1 MDNSLFPNPCTYV
14 KESTLKII
22 PFMEHVK
29 IDQEALK
36 KFISN
41 LLQDKNALKFPKW
54 SESHF
59 DATSVP
65 FEMLLKYLFVIDT
78 LNYCFWP
85 NKGFEYYD
93 LAKNLYEI
101 LKNNIKFF
109 EIDFLKN
116 IQAKDLKENLF
127 KCDFCLLEERARMLR
142 EVFNVISLYFN
153 NSCREF
159 IKKCNK
165 NAVQLVKNII
175 DYFCCFRDQ
184 AIYNGE
190 QVFFY
195 KRAQILVSD
204 LYIAYKDLINV
215 TGKNEINEVLDFGT
229 SINNLTM
236 FADYRVPQ
244 ILREMGIIE
253 YSKQLAEKI
262 DNKVELMHGS
272 IEEIEIRAATII
284 SVEKIKNKL
293 IEAGMKEVLSI
304 EIDIYL
310 WENGEK
316 IKDKAKPHHRTL
328 SIFY

>member
-1 MDNSLFPNPCTYV
+1 MQEIFPNPCKYV
-14 KESTLKII
+14 KDSCNKIYKNSKN
-22 PFMEHVK
+22 VK
-29 IDQEALK
+29 INENKINFFSQQIIEGKTKL
-36 KFISN
+36 N
-41 LLQDKNALKFPKW
+41 FPNW
-54 SESHF
+54 CDSHF
-59 DATSVP
+59 KPETVD
-65 FEMLLKYLFVIDT
+65 FEYFLRYIFVIDT

-85 NKGFEYYD
+85 NFPFEYYD
-93 LAKNLYEI
+93 LSKNLYEI

-175 DYFCCFRDQ
+175 DNFCCFRDQ

-204 LYIAYKDLINV
+204 LYIAYKDLIKV

-244 ILREMGIIE
+244 ILREMEILE
-253 YSKQLAEKI
+253 YSKQLSEKI
-262 DNKVELMHGS
+262 DNKVELLHGS

-293 IEAGMKEVLSI
+293 IEAGMKNVLSI